1 MTKDC
6 GTGVGASGLKQ
17 YFCTKTA
24 DMFSKGFVRLNW
36 VTLVLIYLVVIAGSF
51 VRITG
56 SGMGCP
62 DWPKC
67 FGTWIPPTSASQLPE
82 NYKEVYG
89 EKRIKKVEKFARF
102 LTSLGMKETA
112 EKIKNDPATYEE
124 LPFNAG
130 KTWTEYVNRLAG
142 FLAGNGVLIVFL
154 WAFFRYRKH
163 RKLLIIATVNLIL
176 LGFQA
181 WFGSIVVATN
191 LVPWVITVHMFLALV
206 IIALQLLILR
216 IVSPVQQQP
225 VAFTKGMRI
234 LVAIVFLITAYQMFL
249 GTQVREYI
257 DQLTKQGLGRDSWTA
272 QFGWTFFIHRSF
284 SWLVLALMTVMMW
297 LNWKT
302 KKHTGIYWAYVILSV
317 ELLTGVCLAWADMP
331 GLVQVC
337 HLLFASVLFGLLL
350 MQLMRMK
357 NPVNGN

>member
-1 MTKDC
+1 
-6 GTGVGASGLKQ
+6 
-17 YFCTKTA
+17 
-24 DMFSKGFVRLNW
+24 MFSKGFVRLNW

-67 FGTWIPPTSASQLPE
+67 FGSWVPPTHASQLPDD
-82 NYKEVYG
+82 YKQVYG

-102 LTSLGMKETA
+102 LTALGMNETA

-130 KTWTEYVNRLAG
+130 KTWTEYVNRLTG
-142 FLAGNGVLIVFL
+142 FLTGNGVLIIFL

-163 RKLLIIATVNLIL
+163 RKLLVIATVNLVL
-176 LGFQA
+176 LAFQA

-191 LVPWVITVHMFLALV
+191 LVPWTITVHMFLALV
-206 IIALQLLILR
+206 IIALQLVIIR
-216 IVSPVQQQP
+216 IVSPVQQRQLL
-225 VAFTKGMRI
+225 FSRSMKI
-234 LVAIVFLITAYQMFL
+234 LITTVFLITAYQMFL

-257 DQLTKQGLGRDSWTA
+257 DQLTKQGLGRDAWTG

-284 SWLVLALMTVMMW
+284 SWLVLVLMTVMLW
-297 LNWKT
+297 FNWKSGGP
-302 KKHTGIYWAYVILSV
+302 KSVYAAYVILAI
-317 ELLTGVCLAWADMP
+317 ELISGVCLAWADMP
-331 GLVQVC
+331 GLVQVS
-337 HLLFASVLFGLLL
+337 HLLFASVLFGLLF
-350 MQLMRMK
+350 MQLLRMRQ
-357 NPVNGN
+357 PVV